1 MAIIDFTIT
10 AYDLP
15 IQLGTGPC
23 MELSFEDYPVSAD
36 VSVEGGEI
44 VVNSC
49 FLRHEKRCEELSEHG
64 PQGVIFDL
72 IAETVMTDYA
82 DEAFEACGERPFNPS
97 REYGTLDAR
106 AL

>member
-1 MAIIDFTIT
+1 MATIDFTIT

-36 VSVEGGEI
+36 VSVEGGDI
-44 VVNSC
+44 VVHRC
-49 FLRHEKRCEELSEHG
+49 FLRHAKRCEELSEHG

-72 IAETVMTDYA
+72 IAEIA
-82 DEAFEACGERPFNPS
+82 INEHAEAIYEATGTRPFDPR
-97 REYGTLDAR
+97 REYGTNDAR